1 MRSLVKWLL
10 WWRVSDEEVETQ
22 VRFYDKLKLLQSARG
37 LAMVLLLA
45 AALVMS
51 LAIFFGDW
59 RPIGYVDVGLF
70 GVLAVLIF
78 EGYRWAMLAAMVL
91 WTIEKFASVFVAGG
105 AAMIAVAIVWWTAYM
120 RVFWL
125 AFQTE
130 RRLARLGRVR
140 HRPASP

>member
-1 MRSLVKWLL
+1 MRSVVNWLL

-22 VRFYDKLKLLQSARG
+22 VHFYEKLKLLQSARG
-37 LAMVLLLA
+37 LAMVLLLG

-59 RPIGYVDVGLF
+59 RAIGYVDVGLF
-70 GVLAVLIF
+70 GALAVLIF
-78 EGYRWAMLAAMVL
+78 EGYRWAMLTAMVL

-105 AAMIAVAIVWWTAYM
+105 AAMIAIAIVWWATYM

-130 RRLARLGRVR
+130 RRRAALKLMPPRE
-140 HRPASP
+140 PAP